1 MTIKAG
7 KYRVMDTEN
16 QTSQPGPEAAPLDL
30 GIVIVNYNTADLLR
44 ACLRS
49 LYASAGVAF
58 QVVVVDNCSPD
69 NSAQVVRD
77 EFPPARL
84 IVAGE
89 NQGYA
94 CANNLGL
101 REFMGEP
108 ALRPRYVMLLNADTE
123 LPPTALARMVAFL
136 DEHPEAGVAG
146 PKLVRQDGSLD
157 LACRRSFPDMT
168 TLIYRRLG
176 LHKLFPDHP
185 RFARYNL
192 TFLDPDETT
201 EVDSVV
207 GAFMMLRTEILD
219 QVGLLDESF
228 FMYGEDLDWAY
239 RIKQAGWKVYYYP
252 AVEVLHYKGESS
264 KQRVFKTTYEFYRAM
279 YVFYQKHYARNT
291 NLLLRPV
298 IVAGIVVQGGW
309 ALLRNAL
316 RSAHQRRVC

>member
-1 MTIKAG
+1 
-7 KYRVMDTEN
+7 VN
-16 QTSQPGPEAAPLDL
+16 QPNPEATLLDL

-49 LYASAGVAF
+49 LYASTGLTLRVI
-58 QVVVVDNCSPD
+58 VVDNCSPD
-69 NSAQVVRD
+69 HSAQVVRD
-77 EFPPARL
+77 EFPQARL
-84 IVAGE
+84 IVAEE
-89 NQGYA
+89 NRGYA
-94 CANNLGL
+94 YANNRGL
-101 REFMGEP
+101 RAFMDGTEP
-108 ALRPRYVMLLNADTE
+108 RPRYVMLLNADTE
-123 LPPTALARMVAFL
+123 LPPPALAQMVVFL
-136 DEHPEAGVAG
+136 DEHPAVGVAG

-157 LACRRSFPDMT
+157 LACRRSFPDMA

-176 LHKLFPDHP
+176 LHKLFPRNP
-185 RFARYNL
+185 RFTRYNL
-192 TFLDPDETT
+192 LDRDPDEAT

-228 FMYGEDLDWAY
+228 FMYGEDLDWAF

-252 AVEVLHYKGESS
+252 AVVVLHYKGESS

-279 YVFYQKHYARNT
+279 YIFYKKHYARDT
-291 NLLLRPV
+291 FWLLRPL

-316 RSAHQRRVC
+316 SPAQRRRVR